1 MNEQI
6 KHKWLPSEPTQ
17 EMLDAERFASSLSYE
32 SHEVQAVEVYKAI
45 WQAVPAVEKE
55 PVAFMADDEDHGTR
69 LCKREIIAEC
79 WGIPYVPLYTHPQPK
94 QSEQVELKREPLS
107 EREINKLE
115 MESYQLLFEKWNGRA
130 PELVDH
136 FKAFA
141 RAIEKAHGIG
151 VE

>member
-1 MNEQI
+1 MTTQY
-6 KHKWLPSEPTQ
+6 KWLPEHPTQ
-17 EMLDAERFASSLSYE
+17 EMINEVNNVNFFASIYIPDDAL
-32 SHEVQAVEVYKAI
+32 ADLYKVMWRSA
-45 WQAVPAVEKE
+45 PAVSQK
-55 PVAFMADDEDHGTR
+55 PVAILGHD
-69 LCKREIIAEC
+69 
-79 WGIPYVPLYTHPQPK
+79 VPLYTRPQP
-94 QSEQVELKREPLS
+94 KREPLS

-151 VE
+151 VDE